1 MGASLEIPKL
11 PNSVVLDPP
20 LTDEEFEELSAANE
34 LVKLERDR
42 EGKIIVNPP
51 AGADSG
57 DANSE
62 IIYQLRAWWKKHKQG
77 RVYDSNT
84 GFFLPDG
91 SSLSP
96 DAAYVTAEQ
105 MRGVTKEDRKHFLR
119 LTPAFVIELL
129 SASDSPSQA
138 RKKMES
144 WIDNGSELGWLIDP
158 YEREIEASQR
168 LWTRRGLCARG
179 WGCVERLRG
188 LGLTVE
194 CTRLKLLDIVMTR
207 VRTS

>member
-1 MGASLEIPKL
+1 MSTILEIPKL
-11 PNSVVLDPP
+11 PSSVVLDPP
-20 LTDEEFEELSAANE
+20 LTDEEFEKLCAAND
-34 LVKLERDR
+34 LVRLERTK
-42 EGKIIVNPP
+42 EGTIIVNPP

-62 IIYQLRAWWKKHKQG
+62 IIYQLRAWWKKQKQG

-105 MRGVTKEDRKHFLR
+105 MRGVTKEDRMHFLR
-119 LTPAFVIELL
+119 LAPAFVIELL

-144 WIDNGSELGWLIDP
+144 WIANGSLLGWLIDP
-158 YEREIEASQR
+158 YDRNVLIYEPGRSAR
-168 LWTRRGLCARG
+168 LEKTDKVSGTGPVADF
-179 WGCVERLRG
+179 V
-188 LGLTVE
+188 
-194 CTRLKLLDIVMTR
+194 LDLAPVW
-207 VRTS
+207 SAYED

>member
-1 MGASLEIPKL
+1 MNAVLEIPKL

-20 LTDEEFEELSAANE
+20 LSDEEFEELSAANE
-34 LVKLERDR
+34 LVKLERDK
-42 EGKIIVNPP
+42 EGKIIVSPP

-62 IIYQLRAWWKKHKQG
+62 IIYQLRAWWKKHKEG

-105 MRGVTKEDRKHFLR
+105 MRSITKEDRKHFLR

-129 SASDSPSQA
+129 SASDSHSRA

-144 WIDNGSELGWLIDP
+144 WIANGAQVGWLIDP
-158 YEREIEASQR
+158 YNRNVLIYEPGRAVR
-168 LWTRRGLCARG
+168 LDKADKVAGTGP
-179 WGCVERLRG
+179 VEG
-188 LGLTVE
+188 FV
-194 CTRLKLLDIVMTR
+194 LDLAPVW
-207 VRTS
+207 SAYED

>member
-1 MGASLEIPKL
+1 MTAVLEIPKL

-20 LTDEEFEELSAANE
+20 LSDEEFEELSAANE
-34 LVKLERDR
+34 LVKLERDK

-62 IIYQLRAWWKKHKQG
+62 IICQLRAWWKKQKHG

-129 SASDSPSQA
+129 SASDSPSHS

-144 WIDNGSELGWLIDP
+144 WIANGSQLGWLIDP
-158 YEREIEASQR
+158 YDRHVWIYEPGRA
-168 LWTRRGLCARG
+168 
-179 WGCVERLRG
+179 
-188 LGLTVE
+188 
-194 CTRLKLLDIVMTR
+194 TRLEKADKVAGTGPAEGFVLDLAPVW
-207 VRTS
+207 SAYED

>member
-1 MGASLEIPKL
+1 MSAILEISKL
-11 PNSVVLDPP
+11 PNTLVLDPP

-34 LVKLERDR
+34 LIKLERDK

-62 IIYQLRAWWKKHKQG
+62 IIYQLRAWWKKQKQG

-129 SASDSPSQA
+129 SASDSHSQA

-144 WIDNGSELGWLIDP
+144 WIANGSQLGWLIDP
-158 YEREIEASQR
+158 YDRSVLVYEVGGEPGRAAR
-168 LWTRRGLCARG
+168 LEKADKVSGTGPVAGFVLD
-179 WGCVERLRG
+179 LRA
-188 LGLTVE
+188 VWSAYE
-194 CTRLKLLDIVMTR
+194 D
-207 VRTS
+207 

>member
-1 MGASLEIPKL
+1 MSAILEISKL
-11 PNSVVLDPP
+11 PNTLVLDPP

-34 LVKLERDR
+34 LIKLERDK

-62 IIYQLRAWWKKHKQG
+62 IIYQLRACWKKHKQG

-119 LTPAFVIELL
+119 FTPAFVIEFT
-129 SASDSPSQA
+129 
-138 RKKMES
+138 
-144 WIDNGSELGWLIDP
+144 LGK
-158 YEREIEASQR
+158 R
-168 LWTRRGLCARG
+168 
-179 WGCVERLRG
+179 
-188 LGLTVE
+188 
-194 CTRLKLLDIVMTR
+194 
-207 VRTS
+207 